1 VQKPILFLRSLLFS
15 FGFLITLSLIGILTV
30 LFAPFSYP
38 QRYKMINIWVRFVLW
53 WLKITCKIDYKI
65 KGLENIPQVPA
76 AIIFCKHQSTWE
88 TFALQVI
95 FPLQVWV
102 LKRELLW
109 LPFFGWGL
117 ALTEPIAID
126 RKSGRTALKKIIEQG
141 IQRLKNGRWVVI
153 FPEGTRVAAGQTK
166 NYGAGGAML
175 AVKSEF
181 LVVPVAHNAGEFW
194 PRKGFVKRAGTIQVS
209 IGQAIDPKGK
219 KPQEINEI
227 AKTWIESEI
236 KSFSQCQEK

>member
-1 VQKPILFLRSLLFS
+1 VEKLILFLRSFLFS
-15 FGFLITLSLIGILTV
+15 LGFLFTLTFIGIVAVMLWP
-30 LFAPFSYP
+30 LSYP
-38 QRYKMINIWVRFVLW
+38 QRYAVINLWVRFVLW
-53 WLKITCKIDYKI
+53 WLKKTCKINYKI
-65 KGLENIPQVPA
+65 KGLENIPKMPA

-126 RKSGRTALKKIIEQG
+126 RKAGRAALRKIVEQG
-141 IQRLKNGRWVVI
+141 TQRLKNGRWVVV
-153 FPEGTRVAAGQTK
+153 FPEGTRVAPGQTK
-166 NYGAGGAML
+166 NYGVGGAML
-175 AVKSEF
+175 AVKSGF
-181 LVVPVAHNAGEFW
+181 PIVPVAHNAGEFW
-194 PRKGFVKRAGTIQVS
+194 PRKGFIKQAGTIQVS
-209 IGQAIDPKGK
+209 IGQPIDPAGK
-219 KPQEINEI
+219 KPQEINDI
-227 AKTWIESEI
+227 AKLWIENEI